1 MMKRVLGVAAMSAV
15 ALADKAKSSTPAAPT
30 GSSPL
35 ITFWGTYEFISSSVT
50 VTKDLLVFGTL
61 TAKDVV
67 MQKLPPKVQGQIEEK
82 LDLVAEKA
90 SLGYAHVETLRL
102 QNGIPPVS
110 EIASTTWTR
119 VQPVLKV
126 IEASPPFGVAKGFV
140 GSFEKAYPQ
149 HKGLLS
155 GLGFLDLAL
164 AAMFLFYIVLGYM
177 LKMFCYVFC
186 CGCCAKR
193 KRSSSSPVELKKKP
207 VTQDKKRK

>member
-1 MMKRVLGVAAMSAV
+1 MMKRVFGVAAMSAV
-15 ALADKAKSSTPAAPT
+15 ALADKAKSSSAVQP
-30 GSSPL
+30 GSGPL
-35 ITFWGTYEFISSSVT
+35 ITAVGTFEFISSSVT
-50 VTKDLLVFGTL
+50 VTKDLVVFGAL

-90 SLGYAHVETLRL
+90 SLGYAQAETLRL
-102 QNGIPPVS
+102 QNGIPPLS

-119 VQPVLKV
+119 MQPVLKV
-126 IEASPPFGVAKGFV
+126 IEASPPFQHTKGFV

-149 HKGLLS
+149 HKGVLS
-155 GLGFLDLAL
+155 GLGFLDLVL
-164 AAMFLFYIVLGYM
+164 AAMFLGYIVLGYM